1 MTEGPAEGKSREGH
15 SRPGRTARL
24 FIRMQGVQK
33 IEGRNIG
40 LSLLSCKPS
49 TSVTEQVGQMMHIM
63 FAPLENCENL
73 RVTCC
78 QTETKKRMNN
88 SNSERGKEGK
98 RQAPTV
104 MMVMALVYVA
114 SFLEGQIQLQLKL
127 QGAIAIFRHCSFP
140 VLAATSA
147 VHRPAAPFASGTFR
161 GGAEQDLAL
170 FLSTSSIKTTISFTL
185 TASTLTPTLV

>member
-1 MTEGPAEGKSREGH
+1 MSVRTRFPGDDRRAGRGKVK
-15 SRPGRTARL
+15 GRSFAARTDRT
-24 FIRMQGVQK
+24 FIYTNARGTK
-33 IEGRNIG
+33 DGRKKHWSVTFV
-40 LSLLSCKPS
+40 LQTS

-78 QTETKKRMNN
+78 QAETKTRMNN

-114 SFLEGQIQLQLKL
+114 SFFGGANPVAVETSGCNCYFQALQLP
-127 QGAIAIFRHCSFP
+127 CSCCY
-140 VLAATSA
+140 
-147 VHRPAAPFASGTFR
+147 
-161 GGAEQDLAL
+161 
-170 FLSTSSIKTTISFTL
+170 
-185 TASTLTPTLV
+185 

>member
-1 MTEGPAEGKSREGH
+1 MSVRTRFPGDDRRAGRGKVK
-15 SRPGRTARL
+15 GRSFAARTDRT
-24 FIRMQGVQK
+24 FIYTNARGTK
-33 IEGRNIG
+33 DGRKKHWSVTFV
-40 LSLLSCKPS
+40 LQTS

-78 QTETKKRMNN
+78 QAETKTRMNN

-161 GGAEQDLAL
+161 GGAE
-170 FLSTSSIKTTISFTL
+170 
-185 TASTLTPTLV
+185 